1 MQVKQ
6 PDHSGVGGAKSSN
19 GKEWRNTPD
28 LTATQSAEAGS
39 SGLMR
44 LHTKAKRNRSLRFNN
59 LLHHITVAML
69 TKAYNRLNRTSA
81 RGVDGESWKSY
92 GKHLSERITAL
103 HNRIHTQGY
112 KPKPVLRIWLPKPDG
127 NRRPVGI
134 TSVED
139 KIVQQALAWMLET
152 IYEAD
157 FLGFSYGF
165 RPNRNQHQALNVAY
179 VAITQKKVSWI
190 LDADIRKFFDQ
201 IDHDWMMKFLQHRIA
216 DKRLLQLIKQ
226 MLKAGVVE
234 DCRYSK
240 TVIGTPQGAVISP
253 LLANIYLHY
262 VLDLWAHQ
270 WRKRN
275 ARGECY
281 IVRYADDSVLGF
293 QYRSDGLHFMAA
305 LKDRLGKF
313 GLSLN
318 GEKTKLVE
326 FGRFAISN
334 RKERRQGKPDTFDFL
349 GFTHICSVRRSDGG
363 FMLKRFTIAK
373 KLRAKIKD
381 IKQTLLKNRHRDVF
395 EQGKW
400 LKSVVQGHNNYFAV
414 PGNLKA
420 LNQFRREVCRAWV
433 KALRKRSQKHRITW
447 KKMQKVFKLFIPS
460 AKILHPYPS
469 IRQCV

>member
-139 KIVQQALAWMLET
+139 KIVQQALVWVLET

-226 MLKAGVVE
+226 TLKAGVVE
-234 DCRYSK
+234 DSRYSK
-240 TVIGTPQGAVISP
+240 TVVGTPQGAVISP

-262 VLDLWAHQ
+262 VLAVIH
-270 WRKRN
+270 
-275 ARGECY
+275 
-281 IVRYADDSVLGF
+281 
-293 QYRSDGLHFMAA
+293 H
-305 LKDRLGKF
+305 
-313 GLSLN
+313 
-318 GEKTKLVE
+318 
-326 FGRFAISN
+326 
-334 RKERRQGKPDTFDFL
+334 
-349 GFTHICSVRRSDGG
+349 
-363 FMLKRFTIAK
+363 
-373 KLRAKIKD
+373 
-381 IKQTLLKNRHRDVF
+381 LL
-395 EQGKW
+395 
-400 LKSVVQGHNNYFAV
+400 
-414 PGNLKA
+414 
-420 LNQFRREVCRAWV
+420 
-433 KALRKRSQKHRITW
+433 
-447 KKMQKVFKLFIPS
+447 
-460 AKILHPYPS
+460 
-469 IRQCV
+469 